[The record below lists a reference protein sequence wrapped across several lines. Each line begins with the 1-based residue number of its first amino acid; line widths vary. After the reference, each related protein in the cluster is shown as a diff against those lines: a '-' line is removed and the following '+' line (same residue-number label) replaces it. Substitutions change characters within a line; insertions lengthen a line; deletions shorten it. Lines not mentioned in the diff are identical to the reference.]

1 MDKVNIVSPTIE
13 NISEKGSYS
22 HGTFI
27 VEPLERGYGHT
38 LGNALRR
45 VLLSSLPGA
54 AVTTI
59 KIAGAV
65 HEFQMLPGVKEDVTE
80 IILNIKSLV
89 IKLYSDEPVPK
100 VLRLHAEGPGIVTG
114 REITEDGDVEII
126 NPDQHIA
133 VLSDGAVLDIEMTV
147 EHGRGYRESGKN
159 KPSTKV
165 VGVIPI
171 DSIFTPV
178 ARVNYHVE
186 NTRVGDRT
194 DYDKLTLEVYTNGS
208 ISAEESVGAAAQILV
223 DQFSLFTNETEE
235 NRMVRLAAAPTA
247 DGEVAANIDLS
258 IEDLDLSVR
267 SFNCLKRAN
276 INTVAELTS
285 KTEDEMIR
293 VRNLGKKSL
302 EEVIEKLELLGL
314 SLRKDDTI

>member
-13 NISEKGSYS
+13 NISEKGSYAR
-22 HGTFI
+22 GTFI

-89 IKLYSDEPVPK
+89 IKLYSDEPAPK
-100 VLRLHAEGPGIVTG
+100 VLRLHAEGPGVVTG

-126 NPDQHIA
+126 NLDQHIA

-147 EHGRGYRESGKN
+147 EHGRGYRESAKN
-159 KPSTKV
+159 KPNTKV

-247 DGEVAANIDLS
+247 DGEVPANIDLS